1 VRSSPGQKRGM
12 SASCSNCGA
21 ALPENARFCPS
32 CGTPTDAGETVRAE
46 VPLHETGQVPVSYD
60 IAEPRFFGVTP
71 PFLLLGL
78 AVVLFIV
85 AIVLFAS
92 GHWPYGLI
100 LLGIAA
106 LLVAVFLEA
115 ARRRPSNGL
124 GSSTAVARERAH
136 SSVETFR
143 ARASAT
149 AEARRLRR
157 VLMQIDSDRRALL
170 HDLGAATHFGDTQA
184 QAAIRA
190 QLAEL
195 DLHEAHARAE
205 LDAVFAFADE
215 RIRRAQLPVQETMMV
230 LPGEPTPPPGE
241 ANPPQPAVV
250 PEPYPP
256 PDEGT
261 PPQPARV
268 PEPGPGQ
275 PGPDPDDG

>member
-1 VRSSPGQKRGM
+1 M
-12 SASCSNCGA
+12 SASCDNCGG

-32 CGTPTDAGETVRAE
+32 CGTPTDAGETVREE
-46 VPLHETGQVPVSYD
+46 VPLHENGQVPVSYD

-78 AVVLFIV
+78 AVVLFVV

-92 GHWPYGLI
+92 GRWPHGLI
-100 LLGIAA
+100 ALGIA
-106 LLVAVFLEA
+106 LFLVAAFLEA
-115 ARRRPSNGL
+115 ARRRPAKGL
-124 GSSTAVARERAH
+124 GRPTVAARERAQ
-136 SSVETFR
+136 STVETVR
-143 ARASAT
+143 ARAFAT

-157 VLMQIDSDRRALL
+157 VLIQLDADRRALL
-170 HDLGAATHFGDTQA
+170 HDLGAATHFGDVEA

-190 QLAEL
+190 ELSEL
-195 DLHEAHARAE
+195 DMHEAQVRGE
-205 LDAVFAFADE
+205 LDAVFAHADE

-241 ANPPQPAVV
+241 ATPPQPAVV

-268 PEPGPGQ
+268 PEPGPD
-275 PGPDPDDG
+275 PGPAPDTDDR